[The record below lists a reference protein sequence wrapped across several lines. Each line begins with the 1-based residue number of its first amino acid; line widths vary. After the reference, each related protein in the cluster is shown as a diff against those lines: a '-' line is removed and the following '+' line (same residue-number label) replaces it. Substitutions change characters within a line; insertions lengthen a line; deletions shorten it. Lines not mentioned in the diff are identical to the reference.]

1 MVLGGI
7 PTLSADY
14 SPLWD
19 VQMGVWSDD
28 TIKKGH
34 RSRVTDGA
42 QVLLLAAQGS
52 ITGPGG
58 KKFGSIGVIVNCAVV
73 QRLQ

>member
-1 MVLGGI
+1 
-7 PTLSADY
+7 
-14 SPLWD
+14 
-19 VQMGVWSDD
+19 MGVWSDD